1 MESLTSR
8 NPIKNVS
15 DPLISKHCL
24 CGVECQFETVVI
36 MLLSTSPNLRKVN
49 HRKQGKTATD
59 LSQFY
64 PVGTETL
71 MDNNGSKYAHFH
83 TFCGFLKLKVLNLHC
98 IFPSQNPHLHFSTV

>member
-8 NPIKNVS
+8 NPIKYVS
-15 DPLISKHCL
+15 DPLLSKHCL

-83 TFCGFLKLKVLNLHC
+83 TFCCKFKIEV
-98 IFPSQNPHLHFSTV
+98 QFSGRGKDKI